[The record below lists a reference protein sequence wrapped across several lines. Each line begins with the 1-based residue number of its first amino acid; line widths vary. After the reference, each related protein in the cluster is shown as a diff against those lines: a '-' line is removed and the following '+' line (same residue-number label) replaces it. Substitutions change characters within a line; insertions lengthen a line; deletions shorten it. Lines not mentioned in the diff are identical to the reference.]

1 MHKVSLKST
10 TQQGY
15 KWLVR
20 FPDGQQRKKSF
31 FKTKAA
37 AKVFKEKKEDE
48 LKNEGTGDL
57 SITSS
62 ERRAVLAFREAIAKL
77 PNNEALSL
85 EKAVTNYVELTKL
98 SHKSIHCA
106 DVAKSLLDK
115 LEVEGKSKR
124 HRDTVKSI
132 AKAFNEVYGDRLA
145 CDISTDIVDDY
156 LTHLGKADTTKRNH
170 RRVIHQLFSHAVE
183 IGSAQL
189 NPVSKA
195 IKIKK
200 PDSEVG
206 ILTPE
211 ELAALLTHA
220 DDVSLPAL
228 AISFFAGLRRSEVE
242 LLDWKDIHLTSKEI
256 VISAKIAKTSKRR
269 IVTISDNL
277 VEWLTPLAKTRG
289 NLVDYLPA
297 WRKSYETAREAAGI
311 TDWPPNAAR
320 HSYVS
325 YHLALHEDAA
335 KTALQVGHNSSRIL
349 HDHYKALVT
358 KAMAKTYWSI
368 APASEDNVTNIKSA

>member
-1 MHKVSLKST
+1 MHTVSLKPT

-20 FPDGQQRKKSF
+20 YPDGQTRKKSF
-31 FKTKAA
+31 FKTKTA
-37 AKVFKEKKEDE
+37 AKEFQDEKIEDLKKEGAG
-48 LKNEGTGDL
+48 NM

-62 ERRAVLAFREAIAKL
+62 ERRAVLALREAIDKL
-77 PNNEALSL
+77 PNNETLSL
-85 EKAVTNYVELTKL
+85 EKAVTNYIELTKL
-98 SHKSIHCA
+98 SHKSIHCS
-106 DVAKSLLDK
+106 DVAKKLLDK
-115 LEVEGKSKR
+115 LEIEGKSQR

-132 AKAFNEVYGDRLA
+132 TGAFNETYGDRLA
-145 CDISTDIVDDY
+145 CDISTDIINDY

-183 IGSAQL
+183 IGSAQF
-189 NPVSKA
+189 NPVTKA

-200 PDSEVG
+200 PDSDVG
-206 ILTPE
+206 ILTPD
-211 ELAALLTHA
+211 ELSSLLSHA

-277 VEWLTPLAKTRG
+277 VEWLTPLAKRRG
-289 NLVDYLPA
+289 KLVDYLPA
-297 WRKSYETAREAAGI
+297 WRKSYEAAREAAGI

-325 YHLALHEDAA
+325 YHLAHHENEDI
-335 KTALQVGHNSSRIL
+335 TARQVGHLSSRVL

-358 KAMAKTYWSI
+358 KSIAKTYWSI
-368 APASEDNVTNIKSA
+368 SPTTGEKITNIKSA